1 MPFLPS
7 YRNQSIDLHSKS
19 IDWFVFEGN
28 IGKMFQKKRKA
39 PVPKSLYKERFIRCF
54 SVNFANFLTTPFL
67 QNTFIIK
74 YIKRDFITILK
85 WLKYLPR
92 FLKKMAHR
100 KNLIKTVTFQGLL
113 HLSLVNGVASKSSV
127 IFI

>member
-1 MPFLPS
+1 MFFCEFCQLF
-7 YRNQSIDLHSKS
+7 NNAFFTEHLH
-19 IDWFVFEGN
+19 N
-28 IGKMFQKKRKA
+28 
-39 PVPKSLYKERFIRCF
+39 
-54 SVNFANFLTTPFL
+54 
-67 QNTFIIK
+67 K